1 MSDRRI
7 ELQQRRR
14 ELLLRSEAQRRSL
27 AQTTAE
33 LETRLHGIDHVIG
46 MARRFVA
53 QPALIAGG
61 LAAIVMIGPKRLLGW
76 AGRAVVL
83 FSTGRRLFKRLR

>member
-1 MSDRRI
+1 MSERSL

-14 ELLLRSEAQRRSL
+14 ELLLRSEAQRREL
-27 AQTTAE
+27 GHTTRE
-33 LETRLHGIDHVIG
+33 LEQRLQGIDHIINVT
-46 MARRFVA
+46 RRFVA

-83 FSTGRRLFKRLR
+83 FSTGRRLIKRIR

>member
-1 MSDRRI
+1 MGDRRL
-7 ELQQRRR
+7 ELQEKRR

-27 AQTTAE
+27 AETTHE
-33 LETRLHGIDHVIG
+33 LEQRLHGIDHVINV
-46 MARRFVA
+46 ARRFVA

-76 AGRAVVL
+76 AGRGIVL
-83 FSTGRRLFKRLR
+83 LSTGRRLFQRLR